1 MIDRQLNR
9 GADSDTD
16 LAILFPNF
24 QNFSSVP
31 DSSAKNSG
39 RHKGPGACI
48 YYQPCEFNET
58 GRSLGTELSKFVS
71 QVCYELPVQPCHL
84 TLPCL
89 VLFLQSD
96 DRHS

>member
-9 GADSDTD
+9 GAYRDTD
-16 LAILFPNF
+16 LAILSSPNF

-39 RHKGPGACI
+39 RHKGPGSCI

-58 GRSLGTELSKFVS
+58 GRSLGTELSKFIS
-71 QVCYELPVQPCHL
+71 QVC
-84 TLPCL
+84 
-89 VLFLQSD
+89 
-96 DRHS
+96 

>member
-9 GADSDTD
+9 GAYRDTD
-16 LAILFPNF
+16 LAILSSPNF
-24 QNFSSVP
+24 QNSSSVP

-71 QVCYELPVQPCHL
+71 QVC
-84 TLPCL
+84 
-89 VLFLQSD
+89 
-96 DRHS
+96 